1 MKALTKKDMTERD
14 AIASRLQDR
23 QADLTQAIEEFTLA
37 VETAWG
43 AVEVAQ
49 DQLNEAIHDANEW
62 RHAIAAEIGEY
73 IDERSDKWRES
84 DKGSAY
90 ELWRERY
97 EGEFNEVEIDKPELP
112 DPDLD
117 EFAEELWQLPEELE
131 A

>member
-1 MKALTKKDMTERD
+1 MKAITKKDTAERD

-37 VETAWG
+37 VEAAWD
-43 AVEVAQ
+43 AVETAQ
-49 DQLNEAIHDANEW
+49 DHLNEAINDANEW

-90 ELWRERY
+90 ELWREQY
-97 EGEFNEVEIDKPELP
+97 EGEFNEVNIDKPELP